1 MINIKSTS
9 LAVALFIFF
18 SETWGKVYDVSSP
31 NEMNRIKVEVT
42 TNGIYYSVFH
52 NNQEIISASSI
63 SMKIDDGEI
72 LGKNPKV
79 KEVERENINNRIYPI
94 VSQKR
99 RVILDY
105 FNELVLKFVGN
116 YSLEFRAYDDGVAY
130 RFITDL
136 DKKVLKVNNEDVTFN
151 FLKDCLVYFP
161 EEESFITHSERL
173 YKRLNLSDI
182 KDKNMASLP
191 VLVEIEEGPK
201 VIISEANLE
210 DYPGLYLKGTDGQNF
225 SFIGIFPAYPIKEE
239 QKDDRTMIVS
249 ERADYIALTD
259 GKRCFPW
266 RIIGIAEED
275 GDLIE
280 SELVCKLAKPL
291 QLEDVS
297 WIKPGKVAWDWWNAN
312 NVYGVDF
319 KSGVNTETYKYY
331 IDFAAANNIEYIIM
345 DEGWSDTENL
355 LKVNPNIDM
364 KEILSYADEKNV
376 GVILWC
382 VWLTL
387 DKQLEQ
393 ALDRFEEWRI
403 KGIKVDFMQ
412 RDDQKMV
419 NFYHKIVKEAAKRHM
434 LVDFH
439 GAYKPTGLRRA
450 YPNLVTREGVLGLEW
465 NKWSADCNPEHDLT
479 IPFIRMFAGPM
490 DYTPGAMNNAQE
502 VNFRDIFE
510 RPMSQ
515 GTRVHQLA
523 MYVVYESPLQML
535 ADSPSNYMKEPEIVS
550 FLSKVPTTWDET
562 IVLEAKVSDYV
573 IIARKSG
580 DDWYIGAMTDWTSRK
595 FQIDLSFLDGG
606 KYNAEIYQDGINAD
620 RYASDYKRVIKV
632 ISKND
637 KIDIDLA
644 PGGGW
649 VARIHK

>member
-1 MINIKSTS
+1 MNKKSIYLTFV
-9 LAVALFIFF
+9 LLIFF
-18 SETWGKVYDVSSP
+18 SDIRGKVYDVFSP
-31 NEMNRIKVEVT
+31 NEVNKVKIEVT
-42 TNGIYYSVFH
+42 TSGIYYSVFH
-52 NNQEIISASSI
+52 NDQEIISASSI
-63 SMKIDDGEI
+63 SMKINDGEI
-72 LGKNPKV
+72 LGKNAKV
-79 KEVERENINNRIYPI
+79 KEVKRESLNSKIYPI

-99 RVILDY
+99 KVILDN
-105 FNELVLKFVGN
+105 FNEIVLKFEGN

-136 DKKVLKVNNEDVTFN
+136 DREVVKVYNEEVKFN
-151 FLKDCLVYFP
+151 FPSDHLVYFP

-173 YKRLNLSDI
+173 YKRLNLSEI
-182 KDKNMASLP
+182 RGKNISSLP
-191 VLVEIEEGPK
+191 VLVEIEDGPK

-210 DYPGLYLKGTDGQNF
+210 DYPGLYLKGADDNNF
-225 SFIGIFPAYPIKEE
+225 SFTGIFPAYPIKEE
-239 QKDDRTMIVS
+239 QKDDRTMVVS
-249 ERADYIALTD
+249 ERADYIALTE

-280 SELVCKLAKPL
+280 SELVYKLAKPL
-291 QLEDVS
+291 QLQDVS

-319 KSGVNTETYKYY
+319 KSGINTETYKYY

-345 DEGWSDTENL
+345 DEGWSDAEDL
-355 LKVNPNIDM
+355 LKVNPDIDM
-364 KEILSYADEKNV
+364 EELLLYAEKKNV
-376 GVILWC
+376 GIILWC
-382 VWLTL
+382 IWLTL

-419 NFYHKIVKEAAKRHM
+419 NFYHKILKEAAKRHL

-450 YPNLVTREGVLGLEW
+450 YPNLLTREGVLGLEW
-465 NKWSADCNPEHDLT
+465 NKWSKDCNPEHDLT

-490 DYTPGAMNNAQE
+490 DYTPGAMNNAQKG
-502 VNFRDIFE
+502 NFRDIFE

-515 GTRVHQLA
+515 GTRIHQLA

-535 ADSPSNYMKEPEIVS
+535 ADSPSNYMKEPKIMS

-562 IVLEAKVSDYV
+562 IVLDAKVSDYV

-580 DDWYIGAMTDWTSRK
+580 DEWYVGAMTDWTPRR
-595 FQIDLSFLDGG
+595 FQINLSFLDDGE
-606 KYNAEIYQDGINAD
+606 YTVEIYQDGINAD
-620 RYASDYKRVIKV
+620 RYASDYKKTVRV
-632 ISKND
+632 ISKDN
-637 KIDIDLA
+637 KIDMNLA

-649 VARIHK
+649 VARIYK

>member
-1 MINIKSTS
+1 
-9 LAVALFIFF
+9 
-18 SETWGKVYDVSSP
+18 
-31 NEMNRIKVEVT
+31 
-42 TNGIYYSVFH
+42 
-52 NNQEIISASSI
+52 
-63 SMKIDDGEI
+63 
-72 LGKNPKV
+72 
-79 KEVERENINNRIYPI
+79 
-94 VSQKR
+94 
-99 RVILDY
+99 
-105 FNELVLKFVGN
+105 
-116 YSLEFRAYDDGVAY
+116 
-130 RFITDL
+130 
-136 DKKVLKVNNEDVTFN
+136 
-151 FLKDCLVYFP
+151 
-161 EEESFITHSERL
+161 
-173 YKRLNLSDI
+173 LNLSDI